1 MVLIDGKYDKNATFA
16 FPWSHLLALL
26 GKLNN
31 NIDKQLYYKACSA
44 KCKYLFLSQE
54 VLVLVEAT
62 GNYLTVK
69 IILRAKYMYYHQ
81 SFCISSNAPKFLIS

>member
-1 MVLIDGKYDKNATFA
+1 MTKM
-16 FPWSHLLALL
+16 PRLLSLGHICLL
-26 GKLNN
+26 FEAQLNN
-31 NIDKQLYYKACSA
+31 NIDKQLYCKACSA

-54 VLVLVEAT
+54 VLVFVEAT

-81 SFCISSNAPKFLIS
+81 SFFYIN